1 MKLGENGSG
10 FYNSDK
16 CKNWSM
22 EDEKKPGVSL
32 ISKADREDEGGSS
45 AALTAHLVGKGTE
58 LNK

>member
-1 MKLGENGSG
+1 MKLSENGSG

-22 EDEKKPGVSL
+22 EDEKNPGVSL

-45 AALTAHLVGKGTE
+45 GSGSDGTFGGKRYGI
-58 LNK
+58 K